1 MNREIMKQMGFAKEL
16 QLIDEGKCP
25 WCKKKIDMNE
35 FRTPL
40 SKREFEISGLC
51 QSCQDGF
58 FKGGQEDR
66 KKKSTKPKIKKKKGC
81 GCK

>member
-1 MNREIMKQMGFAKEL
+1 MNREIMKQMGFTKEL
-16 QLIDEGKCP
+16 QLIDEGRCP

-58 FKGGQEDR
+58 FKGGEDR
-66 KKKSTKPKIKKKKGC
+66 KKRSAKPKSKRKC
-81 GCK
+81 RCK